1 MGQRPPETVELPHHQ
16 AIARLEEGQRLSK
29 AGAIVATA
37 AGAIFEQLPLID
49 SRSAYV
55 RKSPVERFP
64 YIIPFRH
71 KFVVQ
76 LLAL

>member
-49 SRSAYV
+49 PRRQQGLV
-55 RKSPVERFP
+55 VT
-64 YIIPFRH
+64 
-71 KFVVQ
+71 FVPKVPI
-76 LLAL
+76 